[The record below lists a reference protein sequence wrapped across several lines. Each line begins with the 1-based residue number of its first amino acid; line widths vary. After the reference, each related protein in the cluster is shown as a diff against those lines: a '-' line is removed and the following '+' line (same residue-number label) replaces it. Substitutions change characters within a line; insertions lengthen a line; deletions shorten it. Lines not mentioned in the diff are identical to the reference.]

1 MIKLTRLPAPATL
14 VRWAP
19 KWTADLLTAIAQ
31 QQAGGKKP
39 PEELWDKYNKSYVKD
54 ALQRM
59 AHGKCVYC
67 ESNIKHVA
75 YPHIEHYRPKRRYP
89 EFTYTWENLLLACP
103 VCNNDKSDAFP
114 LDPAESPLLLNPCD
128 DDPEEHITFARG
140 RLVALSERGKVTRD
154 QLSLNRDALFD
165 ERRKLLTKALSIYM
179 LISELEKNGQIE
191 LANEWRAEL
200 EAMRSSTEEFS
211 AMIRQAIKDNF
222 VGHKPL

>member
-1 MIKLTRLPAPATL
+1 M
-14 VRWAP
+14 
-19 KWTADLLTAIAQ
+19 
-31 QQAGGKKP
+31 
-39 PEELWDKYNKSYVKD
+39 
-54 ALQRM
+54 
-59 AHGKCVYC
+59 
-67 ESNIKHVA
+67 
-75 YPHIEHYRPKRRYP
+75 
-89 EFTYTWENLLLACP
+89 
-103 VCNNDKSDAFP
+103 
-114 LDPAESPLLLNPCD
+114 
-128 DDPEEHITFARG
+128 
-140 RLVALSERGKVTRD
+140 TRD